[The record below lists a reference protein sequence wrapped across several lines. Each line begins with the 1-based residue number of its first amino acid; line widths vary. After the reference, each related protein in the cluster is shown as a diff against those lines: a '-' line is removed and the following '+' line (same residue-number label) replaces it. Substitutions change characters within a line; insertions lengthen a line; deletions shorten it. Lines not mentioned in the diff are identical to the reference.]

1 LYCLYSV
8 FCFIKMKIGLL
19 TIGAALLSAQYVAGA
34 YPKVSA
40 HTSSGAILLQTAGRP
55 ELKAAKRKLGRY
67 KKIQARVQK
76 RLAVAQRKTEA
87 ARQELEDLQQESEDA
102 QQEVSEKKTCTYEKF
117 QKVVTIQTDDK
128 SIEKKDLKFKTQKWL
143 KEHVVDEDEGK
154 FTVTMNCDCCDPKGK
169 LCTFK
174 CEDGGIIDVSAT
186 GNSGQRASLWLSN
199 YGSPVSKF
207 GELTFSSERGK
218 IDNHDRVTVS
228 IEYKKYGSRR
238 RLLQG
243 GKNPGC

>member
-1 LYCLYSV
+1 
-8 FCFIKMKIGLL
+8 MKIGLL
-19 TIGAALLSAQYVAGA
+19 TIGAALLSAQYVAG
-34 YPKVSA
+34 VDVRTRSNVR
-40 HTSSGAILLQTAGRP
+40 TTDS
-55 ELKAAKRKLGRY
+55 
-67 KKIQARVQK
+67 
-76 RLAVAQRKTEA
+76 TE
-87 ARQELEDLQQESEDA
+87 ES
-102 QQEVSEKKTCTYEKF
+102 TCDYEKF
-117 QKVVTIQTDDK
+117 QKVVTFQTDDK
-128 SIEKKDLKFKTQKWL
+128 SITKNDLEFKKQKWL
-143 KEHVVDEDEGK
+143 KRHVVDEDEGK